1 MVGRSGLICP
11 APSTKRRR
19 SGPPGRRFRI
29 WRPPGRRDCKY
40 FLAKYERNLTR
51 SAGRLCWRMFDMSGD
66 ELGWVLAIGFALVF
80 AVASG
85 AVAYYLSRAS

>member
-1 MVGRSGLICP
+1 
-11 APSTKRRR
+11 
-19 SGPPGRRFRI
+19 
-29 WRPPGRRDCKY
+29 
-40 FLAKYERNLTR
+40 
-51 SAGRLCWRMFDMSGD
+51 MFDMSGD